1 MNEPLIRIQNL
12 SKVFPPKHEA
22 LKNLT
27 VTLPARQMIGLVGP
41 DGSGKTTLLRLVAGL
56 LTPTSG
62 QIEVLGCDTVRDA
75 EKIHAFSAYM
85 PQRFGLYEDLSVQ
98 QNLDLYA
105 ALRGLKKETRAETF
119 KKLLHFTGLASF
131 TDRRAMA
138 LSGGMKQKLGLA
150 CSLIGQPKLLI
161 LDEPSVGV
169 DPISRREL
177 WDMVQSLLKEGVS
190 VLLSTTYLDEAEKCQ
205 RILLL
210 NEGNILYDGMP
221 ADLTKRVEGRVFRIE
236 DLSLQKRKH
245 LAELETRADIV
256 DALIQGSAIRVVAK
270 ERFFEQGEPT
280 PPRLEDAFIDL
291 LGGQQKGESKLSQ
304 AAPRSPVKE
313 GEVIVAKDLVKRFG
327 SFAAV
332 NHMSFS
338 VRRGEIFGFLGPNGA
353 GKSTTFKMLCGLL
366 KPTEGSASVGGFDL
380 QKASIIARSQIGY
393 MAQKFSL
400 YGNLSVQQNLDFF
413 AGIYATKEGLEQ
425 TLELFNLQAY
435 RNDTTDSLPLGYK
448 QRLSLAVA
456 TAHWPEVLFLDEPT
470 SGMDPVSR
478 RQFWSEMNGLVRK
491 GKTIL
496 MSTHFMDE
504 AENCDRIAL
513 IYRGLIIHLGTPD
526 QLKEVAQSQENPHP
540 NLEDAFIKLIQEYDA
555 AHP

>member
-1 MNEPLIRIQNL
+1 
-12 SKVFPPKHEA
+12 
-22 LKNLT
+22 
-27 VTLPARQMIGLVGP
+27 
-41 DGSGKTTLLRLVAGL
+41 
-56 LTPTSG
+56 
-62 QIEVLGCDTVRDA
+62 
-75 EKIHAFSAYM
+75 
-85 PQRFGLYEDLSVQ
+85 
-98 QNLDLYA
+98 
-105 ALRGLKKETRAETF
+105 
-119 KKLLHFTGLASF
+119 
-131 TDRRAMA
+131 
-138 LSGGMKQKLGLA
+138 
-150 CSLIGQPKLLI
+150 
-161 LDEPSVGV
+161 
-169 DPISRREL
+169 
-177 WDMVQSLLKEGVS
+177 
-190 VLLSTTYLDEAEKCQ
+190 
-205 RILLL
+205 
-210 NEGNILYDGMP
+210 MP
-221 ADLTKRVEGRVFRIE
+221 AKK
-236 DLSLQKRKH
+236 S
-245 LAELETRADIV
+245 
-256 DALIQGSAIRVVAK
+256 
-270 ERFFEQGEPT
+270 RF
-280 PPRLEDAFIDL
+280 
-291 LGGQQKGESKLSQ
+291 
-304 AAPRSPVKE
+304 
-313 GEVIVAKDLVKRFG
+313 
-327 SFAAV
+327 
-332 NHMSFS
+332 
-338 VRRGEIFGFLGPNGA
+338 
-353 GKSTTFKMLCGLL
+353 
-366 KPTEGSASVGGFDL
+366 
-380 QKASIIARSQIGY
+380 GY